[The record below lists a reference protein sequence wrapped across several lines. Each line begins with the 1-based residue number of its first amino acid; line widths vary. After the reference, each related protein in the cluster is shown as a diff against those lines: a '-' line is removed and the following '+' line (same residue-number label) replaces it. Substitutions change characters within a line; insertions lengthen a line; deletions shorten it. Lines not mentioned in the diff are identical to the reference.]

1 MGWTRINYIDN
12 LQKAMNEEKK
22 PKGNSIEKKH
32 KKKPKIEVI
41 HRPNRFDLDIVRITH
56 R

>member
-22 PKGNSIEKKH
+22 PERNSIEKKH
-32 KKKPKIEVI
+32 KKKPKQELV
-41 HRPNRFDLDIVRITH
+41 HKTDRFDLEIIKITH